1 MMGGNTSIQGVEVAK
16 VDEFKYLGLNV
27 QSNKE
32 YGRKVTSAGRVE
44 WLEKSV
50 RSDLQQEG
58 TSKNKREGLQNGS
71 ESSYVIW
78 AGDCG
83 TVEDRRQS

>member
-1 MMGGNTSIQGVEVAK
+1 MAK

-32 YGRKVTSAGRVE
+32 YGRKVKSAGRVE

-58 TSKNKREGLQNGS
+58 ASKNKREGLQNGS